1 MALFR
6 KSKVLSSFLIRR
18 CSNLSNLTIVSVDK
32 GVKRITLNN
41 PKKRNALSSAML
53 DQLER
58 DIFDDAQDVNLRCIV
73 LQSNGPVFSS
83 GHDLKELYNS
93 DQKTREEIFKKCS
106 EVMVGIRNVPVP
118 VIAVVNGLAAAA
130 GCQLVASCDIS
141 IASSKSQ
148 FSTPGA
154 SVGLFCSTPGIAVS
168 RNVPLKIASYM
179 LLTGNNLIAKDAI
192 QAGLI
197 SRMVEEQELE
207 IETEKSEGSNVMV
220 KNLSHK
226 EAKEAYT
233 IDVVSRTPTIKR
245 PQESPTEGELAKYE
259 ENTSLFEI
267 NIGISK
273 YKVGVLESYSDAS
286 HITGHSITGIV
297 CWWSHFQTE
306 SKPVHSNH
314 FSLQKEIVAVIK
326 AVRELV

>member
-1 MALFR
+1 M
-6 KSKVLSSFLIRR
+6 VLSSFLIRR

-83 GHDLKELYNS
+83 GHDLKELYNC

-207 IETEKSEGSNVMV
+207 TETEKVIHSILSKSRSVLALGKKFFYSQLDKSIEEAYSLGSNVMV

-226 EAKEAYT
+226 EAKEGIEAFFE
-233 IDVVSRTPTIKR
+233 KR
-245 PQESPTEGELAKYE
+245 VPNWTH
-259 ENTSLFEI
+259 
-267 NIGISK
+267 
-273 YKVGVLESYSDAS
+273 D
-286 HITGHSITGIV
+286 
-297 CWWSHFQTE
+297 
-306 SKPVHSNH
+306 
-314 FSLQKEIVAVIK
+314 
-326 AVRELV
+326 